1 MTASLPLLVETVA
14 ACAAT
19 TVKAAGKCPMSAMS
33 AAQVSLCKPALLLYK
48 FDQITAIR
56 LYNRLVPAVNVATL
70 TCSVAHQGRS
80 VPPNATAY
88 TASTTKA
95 PSAIPVDTTECRHN
109 VWRQTLKDLVEG
121 SWAVQL
127 LQLSLHGHSGQLVP
141 KA

>member
-1 MTASLPLLVETVA
+1 MTASHPLLVETVA

-19 TVKAAGKCPMSAMS
+19 TVKASGKCPTPAMS

-56 LYNRLVPAVNVATL
+56 LYNRLVPPVNVATL
-70 TCSVAHQGRS
+70 TCYVAHQGRS
-80 VPPNATAY
+80 VPPSATAH
-88 TASTTKA
+88 TAKTLPAAGVETTL
-95 PSAIPVDTTECRHN
+95 CRHN
-109 VWRQTLKDLVEG
+109 VWHQTLKGLVEG

-127 LQLSLHGHSGQLVP
+127 QQPFSHGHSGQLVP